1 MCKERISVLVENLKV
16 VVGPFSAL
24 ESIAISGGQIDRLH
38 RNQGTCTLS
47 CAPSASL
54 FQNVCSPKHRHE
66 TQEPPWVVFLG
77 VDDQIAFPP
86 LNGTLVAHD
95 FSSLVGG
102 KGNKKPGGTM
112 KKIGTTSSGNIIVE
126 MTPEEWAKRNKD
138 LALSLKED
146 LPSLLTQ
153 FRHDNKI
160 SQKAFARRAGI
171 SRNTIIGVEGGKA
184 VTYATAQ
191 KILAAITGDK
201 AP

>member
-1 MCKERISVLVENLKV
+1 
-16 VVGPFSAL
+16 
-24 ESIAISGGQIDRLH
+24 
-38 RNQGTCTLS
+38 
-47 CAPSASL
+47 
-54 FQNVCSPKHRHE
+54 
-66 TQEPPWVVFLG
+66 
-77 VDDQIAFPP
+77 
-86 LNGTLVAHD
+86 
-95 FSSLVGG
+95 
-102 KGNKKPGGTM
+102 M